1 MANYHSSYTGQE
13 IDTAVGKTSQLPAA
27 VGSVGQIPR
36 LNSQG
41 VLMYESPGSVAENN
55 TGLVTGGEVFAY
67 IASLD
72 ADNTKY

>member
-13 IDTAVGKTSQLPAA
+13 IDTAVGKTSQLPATA
-27 VGSVGQIPR
+27 GSTGQIPR

-41 VLMYESPGSVAENN
+41 VMTYESPGSIEENN
-55 TGLVTGGEVFAY
+55 TGLVTGGTVFAY

-72 ADNTKY
+72 ADNTEY

>member
-1 MANYHSSYTGQE
+1 MANYHASYTGQE

-27 VGSVGQIPR
+27 AGSTGQIPR

-55 TGLVTGGEVFAY
+55 KGLVTGGTVFAY

>member
-27 VGSVGQIPR
+27 VGSTGQIPR

-41 VLMYESPGSVAENN
+41 VLA
-55 TGLVTGGEVFAY
+55 
-67 IASLD
+67 
-72 ADNTKY
+72 

>member
-13 IDTAVGKTSQLPAA
+13 IDTAVGKTSQLPVSA
-27 VGSVGQIPR
+27 GSSGQVPR

-41 VLMYESPGSVAENN
+41 VLVYESPGSVAENDP
-55 TGLVTGGEVFAY
+55 GLVTGGAVFSY

-72 ADNTKY
+72 ADNTEY